1 MARSTGL
8 TPRRAYELD
17 ALTVLVGDVK
27 AGTKGR
33 AAETRTGAARVLTTR
48 LEAYDVIK
56 FVGFGQTSNAAG
68 GYIVEVAHVPEATG
82 VIGTYAPVAT
92 VTVSG
97 LSTTEV
103 AVSGVQFAKLVSA
116 ANSNV
121 AGPRCVAIRCIAG
134 TGGGGNG
141 VVVPAGTMTI
151 AVQPVG

>member
-8 TPRRAYELD
+8 APRRAYELD
-17 ALTVLVGDVK
+17 ALTVLVGAVK

-33 AAETRTGAARVLTTR
+33 AAATRTGAAQVLTTD
-48 LEAYDVIK
+48 LAKYDVIK
-56 FVGFGQTSNAAG
+56 FVGFGQTSTAAG
-68 GYIVEVAHVPEATG
+68 GYIIEVADVPEATG

-97 LSTTEV
+97 IATTEV
-103 AVSGVQFAKLVSA
+103 AVSGKQIADLVGA
-116 ANSNV
+116 ANS
-121 AGPRCVAIRCIAG
+121 GGTRCVAVRATAG

-151 AVQPVG
+151 CVQPVG

>member
-8 TPRRAYELD
+8 APRRAYELD
-17 ALTVLVGDVK
+17 AMTVLVGAVK
-27 AGTKGR
+27 GGTKGR

-56 FVGFGQTSNAAG
+56 FVGFGQSSNAAG
-68 GYIVEVAHVPEATG
+68 GYIIEVAHVPETTG

-97 LSTTEV
+97 VGKTEV
-103 AVSGVQFAKLVSA
+103 AVSGVQIARLVSA

-121 AGPRCVAIRCIAG
+121 AGPRCVAIRCVAG
-134 TGGGGNG
+134 NGAGNG